1 MYLINIYNPD
11 VIVGTETWL
20 NSSIKDNEIIPAD
33 FNYKIYRKDRSD
45 GYGGVLLAIS
55 DHIAS
60 FPIPE
65 LQNDAEMVWA
75 KVCIIGW
82 SIHQLDLIIY

>member
-1 MYLINIYNPD
+1 MYLINTYNPD

-20 NSSIKDNEIIPAD
+20 NNYIKDNEIIPAD
-33 FNYKIYRKDRSD
+33 FNYKIYRKDRYD
-45 GYGGVLLAIS
+45 GYGCVLLAIS

-65 LQNDAEMVWA
+65 LLNDAEMVWA
-75 KVCIIGW
+75 KVCIIG
-82 SIHQLDLIIY
+82 